1 MARAFLRISR
11 YLLLLTA
18 VSLITMPVT
27 EYLWTWDHFLQGGRD
42 FELSSIV
49 LLSFFCLVMVLSSSH
64 KHCVDLLLS
73 PRNRLATLLNEPVPH
88 VIPAGAFLNLQEISR
103 SHPCLRTFDIPLQ
116 I

>member
-1 MARAFLRISR
+1 VFLRVSR

-27 EYLWTWDHFLQGGRD
+27 EYLWTWDHFLQGGCD

-49 LLSFFCLVMVLSSSH
+49 LLSFFCLVMVLSGSH
-64 KHCVDLLLS
+64 KHCVDMLLS
-73 PRNRLATLLNEPVPH
+73 PRSCLTTLLNELVSH
-88 VIPAGAFLNLQEISR
+88 VVLVGGFLNLQEMSR
-103 SHPCLRTFDIPLQ
+103 PDPCLRTFDIRLQ